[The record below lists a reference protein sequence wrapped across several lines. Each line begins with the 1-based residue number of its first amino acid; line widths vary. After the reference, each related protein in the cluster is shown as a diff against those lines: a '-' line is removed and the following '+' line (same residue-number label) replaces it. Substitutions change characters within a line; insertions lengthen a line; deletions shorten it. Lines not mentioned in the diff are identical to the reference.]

1 MSSDLNTLLE
11 MGFPQNQAE
20 KALAKTQ
27 YKGVQQAMDWLFAHA
42 DDADINDPYQAP
54 AGQTLGT
61 STESADTAQ
70 PMEGQETSQPPVQES
85 TAGGDN
91 GEQAQQAKSLK
102 CDECGKLLRNE
113 DEVQFHAAKTQ
124 HSSFSES
131 TDEVKP
137 LSKEEKE
144 AQLARLQER
153 LKQKRLEREEQEKK
167 EQLTREKQRRAHGK
181 DMTSIKEHMAEVEM
195 KKIAEERRREKME
208 EKLARQKV
216 KEQIEKDKKERA
228 AKFAKASTETNKAA
242 VPPPAVNPSPA
253 KSTESKEYSDARLQ
267 IRLTSGQALTQSF
280 QAKEPLSAV
289 RVYVQMN
296 GSEVPDNFT
305 FMTTFPRK
313 VFTPEDFDKPLSALG
328 LVPSA
333 VLMVTKSQ

>member
-1 MSSDLNTLLE
+1 MSSDLNALLE
-11 MGFPQNQAE
+11 MGFPQNRAE

-27 YKGVQQAMDWLFAHA
+27 YKGVQEAMDWLFAH
-42 DDADINDPYQAP
+42 DEDPHIDEPYQPP
-54 AGQTLGT
+54 AGHTLG
-61 STESADTAQ
+61 STQSADTAQ
-70 PMEGQETSQPPVQES
+70 PMAGVETSEPPEQES

-91 GEQAQQAKSLK
+91 SEQPQQAKSLK

-113 DEVQFHAAKTQ
+113 DEVQYHAAKTQ

-144 AQLARLQER
+144 AQLAKLHEK

-167 EQLTREKQRRAHGK
+167 EQIAREKQRRAHGK
-181 DMTSIKEHMAEVEM
+181 DMTFTKEKMAELEL

-228 AKFAKASTETNKAA
+228 AKFAKTSTESNKTSAA
-242 VPPPAVNPSPA
+242 PQPVSNQA
-253 KSTESKEYSDARLQ
+253 KSTETKEYTEARLQ
-267 IRLTSGQALTQSF
+267 IRLTNGQALTQSF
-280 QAKEPLSAV
+280 SAKEPLSAV
-289 RVYVQMN
+289 RVFVQMN
-296 GSEVPDNFT
+296 GSDTPDNFT

-313 VFTPEDFDKPLSALG
+313 VFTPEDFDKPISALG

>member
-1 MSSDLNTLLE
+1 MSSDLNALLE
-11 MGFPQNQAE
+11 MGFPQNRAE

-27 YKGVQQAMDWLFAHA
+27 YKGVQEAMDWLFAH
-42 DDADINDPYQAP
+42 DEDPDIDEPYQAP
-54 AGQTLGT
+54 AGHTLG
-61 STESADTAQ
+61 STQSADTSQ
-70 PMEGQETSQPPVQES
+70 PMAGVETSEPPVQES
-85 TAGGDN
+85 TAGGDSS
-91 GEQAQQAKSLK
+91 EQQAKSLK

-113 DEVQFHAAKTQ
+113 DEVQYHAAKTQ

-144 AQLARLQER
+144 AQLAKLHEK

-167 EQLTREKQRRAHGK
+167 EQIAREKQRRAHGK
-181 DMTSIKEHMAEVEM
+181 DMTSTKEKMAELEL

-228 AKFAKASTETNKAA
+228 AKFAKTSTESNKPSA
-242 VPPPAVNPSPA
+242 VPPAVAVNTNQA
-253 KSTESKEYSDARLQ
+253 KPTETKEYTEARLQ
-267 IRLTSGQALTQSF
+267 IRLTNGQALTQSF
-280 QAKEPLSAV
+280 SAKEPLSAV
-289 RVYVQMN
+289 RVFVQMN
-296 GSEVPDNFT
+296 GSDTPDNFT

-313 VFTPEDFDKPLSALG
+313 VFTTEDFDKPISALG